1 MTTLF
6 QRYVHPAQGWAR
18 VVLRLAAAL
27 ALVTLVAL
35 RQASAAPAPP
45 LPSDYV
51 TKSLGAVTASYP
63 PNAEARVRDLLE
75 AVPRVQAGLAK
86 LLGHPLPEPVDL
98 RFVWAPEDMAAL
110 APVDAPPP
118 RYATGVSYPA
128 QRVALVALSDPRSG
142 SAASAS
148 ETLAHELAHVAFAQA
163 TSDAPVPRWFHE
175 GFAIHAAGERSL
187 ARYEVLAEAAAFRRL
202 VPLESLDEH
211 FADESFDVSLA
222 YAEAAD
228 VLRFLS
234 RDGDRHRFV
243 SLLERLRVGV
253 PFERALPDAYGV
265 DLRKLDYEWRNEA
278 AKRFAFLPIFTGG
291 SILWVAMA
299 VVFAFGWARKRREAK
314 ATLDRWD
321 AEETESRRLAE
332 LSRLGLEVSGA
343 DRASSTSSG
352 VTGGVPGA
360 APMAS
365 VPEGGGAL
373 ADDLAEGTRVSP
385 GRLLV
390 EHEGRWH
397 TLH

>member
-1 MTTLF
+1 MTTFF
-6 QRYVHPAQGWAR
+6 QRFVQSAQSWSK
-18 VVLRLAAAL
+18 VVLRSALAFGAIALLTARTAL
-27 ALVTLVAL
+27 AL
-35 RQASAAPAPP
+35 PAPP
-45 LPSDYV
+45 VPADFVSRPI
-51 TKSLGAVTASYP
+51 GAVTASYP
-63 PNAEARVRDLLE
+63 PNAEARVRELLE
-75 AVPRVQAGLAK
+75 AVPRVQASLGK
-86 LLGHPLPEPVDL
+86 LLGHPLAEPVDL

-110 APVDAPPP
+110 APADAPPP

-128 QRVALVALSDPRSG
+128 QRVALVALADPRNGDVVSTY
-142 SAASAS
+142 
-148 ETLAHELAHVAFAQA
+148 ETLAHELAHVALAQA

-234 RDGDRHRFV
+234 RDGDRHRFG

-253 PFERALPDAYGV
+253 PFERALADAYAV

-314 ATLDRWD
+314 ATLARWD
-321 AEETESRRLAE
+321 AEENESRRLAE
-332 LSRLGLEVSGA
+332 LSRLRLEVSASDVVAARPEVPVGA
-343 DRASSTSSG
+343 
-352 VTGGVPGA
+352 P
-360 APMAS
+360 
-365 VPEGGGAL
+365 PEAL
-373 ADDLAEGTRVSP
+373 GDDVAEGTRVSRS
-385 GRLLV
+385 RLLV

>member
-1 MTTLF
+1 
-6 QRYVHPAQGWAR
+6 
-18 VVLRLAAAL
+18 
-27 ALVTLVAL
+27 
-35 RQASAAPAPP
+35 
-45 LPSDYV
+45 
-51 TKSLGAVTASYP
+51 
-63 PNAEARVRDLLE
+63 
-75 AVPRVQAGLAK
+75 
-86 LLGHPLPEPVDL
+86 
-98 RFVWAPEDMAAL
+98 MAAL
-110 APVDAPPP
+110 APADAPPP

-128 QRVALVALSDPRSG
+128 QRVALVALADPRSG
-142 SAASAS
+142 SAASAY

-243 SLLERLRVGV
+243 SLLERLRIGV
-253 PFERALPDAYGV
+253 PFERALADAYGV
-265 DLRKLDYEWRNEA
+265 DLRKLDYEWRGEA

-291 SILWVAMA
+291 SVLWVAMA
-299 VVFAFGWARKRREAK
+299 VVFAFGWARKRRESK
-314 ATLDRWD
+314 ATLARWD

-332 LSRLGLEVSGA
+332 LSRLRLEVSASDLA
-343 DRASSTSSG
+343 DTR
-352 VTGGVPGA
+352 
-360 APMAS
+360 
-365 VPEGGGAL
+365 PESPVGPPPEAL
-373 ADDLAEGTRVSP
+373 AGDPSDPSDGARVSP
-385 GRLLV
+385 SRLLV